1 MTQPQRILVVDDD
14 PDVRSILSDQLSK
27 AGYQV
32 DTAPDAAV
40 MWQLIARSQ
49 PTLIVLDLTLPG
61 EDGLALCRRLQA
73 HGQPAVIVLGAFDE
87 PAERITTLETGA
99 DDYVAKPVDP
109 RQLLARIRALL
120 RRMQAQN
127 DGADNPSPLTF
138 DGWQL
143 DRRRARL
150 ISPQGRVIALGRT
163 DHQVLC
169 ALLDHANREVSRE
182 YLVEHVFQK
191 NYLPSDRAID
201 MSISRLRRHLE
212 NHSMGSQLIRTVR
225 HVGYMLTAR
234 VEPGT

>member
-14 PDVRSILSDQLSK
+14 PDVRSTLSDHLVQ
-27 AGYQV
+27 AGYLV
-32 DTAPDAAV
+32 DTAEDAAA
-40 MWQLIARSQ
+40 MWQLVADSQ
-49 PTLIVLDLTLPG
+49 PTLIVLDIALPG

-73 HGQPAVIVLGAFDE
+73 HGQPAVIVLGALDA

-127 DGADNPSPLTF
+127 DAADPLSPLDF
-138 DGWQL
+138 EGWQL

-150 ISPQGRVIALGRT
+150 ISPKGTVIALGRT

-212 NHSMGSQLIRTVR
+212 SHATSQSLIRTVR
-225 HVGYMLTAR
+225 HVGYMLTAQ
-234 VEPGT
+234 VEPVA

>member
-14 PDVRSILSDQLSK
+14 PDVRSLLSDHLIQ
-27 AGYQV
+27 AGYLV
-32 DTAPDAAV
+32 DTAQNAAA
-40 MWQLIARSQ
+40 MWQLIACSQ
-49 PTLIVLDLTLPG
+49 PTLIVLDIALPG

-73 HGQPAVIVLGAFDE
+73 HGRPAVIVLGAFDA
-87 PAERITTLETGA
+87 PAERINTLETGA
-99 DDYVAKPVDP
+99 DNYVAKPVDP

-127 DGADNPSPLTF
+127 DGADNLGTMDF
-138 DGWQL
+138 AGWQL

-150 ISPQGRVIALGRT
+150 ISPRGEMIALGRT

-169 ALLDHANREVSRE
+169 ALLDRANHEVSRE

-191 NYLPSDRAID
+191 NYAPSDRAID

-212 NHSMGSQLIRTVR
+212 NDSAQPQLIRTVR

-234 VEPGT
+234 VETAA

>member
-14 PDVRSILSDQLSK
+14 PDLRSMLSDHLAQ
-27 AGYQV
+27 AGYLV
-32 DTAPDAAV
+32 DTAQNAAA

-49 PTLIVLDLTLPG
+49 PTLIVLDMALPG

-73 HGQPAVIVLGAFDE
+73 HGHPAVIVLGALDA
-87 PAERITTLETGA
+87 PAERISTLETGA

-127 DGADNPSPLTF
+127 DVADNLSPLDF

-150 ISPQGRVIALGRT
+150 ISPGGRIIALGRT

-169 ALLDHANREVSRE
+169 ALLDRANCEVSRE

-191 NYLPSDRAID
+191 NYLPNDRAID

-212 NHSMGSQLIRTVR
+212 NNSTQPQLIRTVR

-234 VEPGT
+234 VEPVA

>member
-1 MTQPQRILVVDDD
+1 MTQLQRILVVDDD
-14 PDVRSILSDQLSK
+14 PDVRLTLSDHLAQ

-32 DTAPDAAV
+32 ETAQNAAA
-40 MWQLIARSQ
+40 MWQRIAHSQ
-49 PTLIVLDLTLPG
+49 PSLIVLDMALPG

-73 HGQPAVIVLGAFDE
+73 HGHPAVIVLGALDA
-87 PAERITTLETGA
+87 PAERITTLEMGA

-127 DGADNPSPLTF
+127 DAADSLSRLDF
-138 DGWQL
+138 DNWQL
-143 DRRRARL
+143 DRRRAQL
-150 ISPQGRVIALGRT
+150 ISPRGRVTALGRT
-163 DHQVLC
+163 DYQVLC

-182 YLVEHVFQK
+182 YLVEHIFQK

-212 NHSMGSQLIRTVR
+212 SSSTHPPLIRTVR
-225 HVGYMLTAR
+225 HVGYMLTAH
-234 VEPGT
+234 VETIA

>member
-14 PDVRSILSDQLSK
+14 PDVRSTLTDHLAQ
-27 AGYQV
+27 AGYLV
-32 DTAPDAAV
+32 DTAQDAAA

-49 PTLIVLDLTLPG
+49 PTLIVLDMTLPG

-73 HGQPAVIVLGAFDE
+73 HGRPAVIVLGTLDA

-127 DGADNPSPLTF
+127 DATDSLGLLTF

-150 ISPQGRVIALGRT
+150 ISPRGQVIALGRT

-169 ALLDHANREVSRE
+169 ALLDHANCEVSRE
-182 YLVEHVFQK
+182 YLVEHIFQK

-212 NHSMGSQLIRTVR
+212 NHAIGSQLIRTVR

-234 VEPGT
+234 VEPGA

>member
-1 MTQPQRILVVDDD
+1 MTQLQRILVVDDD
-14 PDVRSILSDQLSK
+14 PDVRLILSDHLAQ

-32 DTAPDAAV
+32 DTAQDATA
-40 MWQLIARSQ
+40 MWHLIAQSQ
-49 PTLIVLDLTLPG
+49 PTLIVLDMTLPG

-73 HGQPAVIVLGAFDE
+73 HGHPAVIVLGALDA
-87 PAERITTLETGA
+87 PAERITTLEMGA
-99 DDYVAKPVDP
+99 DDYVAKPVDL

-120 RRMQAQN
+120 RRMHAQN
-127 DGADNPSPLTF
+127 DATDNHSLLDF

-143 DRRRARL
+143 DRRRAQL
-150 ISPQGRVIALGRT
+150 ISPRGQIIALGRT

-169 ALLDHANREVSRE
+169 ALLDHANCEVSRE

-212 NHSMGSQLIRTVR
+212 KNSTRPQLIRTVR

-234 VEPGT
+234 VEPTA